1 MPLLS
6 KTDWRRS
13 VRSPEPSTQSAQGQL
28 SPSLP
33 ITDDD
38 DALEPTTVPLQPF
51 GNQVGGHA
59 SIFRFSR
66 RAVCKVRRLCS

>member
-13 VRSPEPSTQSAQGQL
+13 VRSPEQSTHAAQSQL

-38 DALEPTTVPLQPF
+38 DPIETTVPLQPF